1 MMSAEQSHKRRHKK
15 TETSGVTAK
24 RGRMETNMKYEKK
37 SDYCPVKRHK
47 NPINNGSGF
56 LDECCCNKNPCI
68 NCPPGPQGPQ
78 GPQGIQGPQGP
89 QGPQGEVGPQGPQGV
104 VGPQGPQG
112 EVGPQGP
119 QGEVGPQGPQG
130 EVGPQGP
137 QGEVGPQGPQGEVG
151 PQGPQGEVG
160 PQGPQGEVGPQ
171 GPQGEVGPQGP
182 QGEVGPQGPQGEVG
196 PQGPQGEVGPQGPQ
210 GIPGVALDYAE
221 FYALVPPDNP
231 EPIEAGEDV
240 AFPRNS
246 VTSGGGITRVSDT
259 EFNLADEGVYLV
271 TFTAT
276 AEGEGQ
282 LILTLNGVDLP
293 YTVSGRGEDNS
304 QIVGISL
311 VRVTEEN
318 SVLTVRNPEGTA
330 DPITLVE
337 NAGGTRPQ
345 SAGLVIVRIA

>member
-78 GPQGIQGPQGP
+78 GPQGIQGPQ
-89 QGPQGEVGPQGPQGV
+89 
-104 VGPQGPQG
+104 
-112 EVGPQGP
+112 
-119 QGEVGPQGPQG
+119 
-130 EVGPQGP
+130 
-137 QGEVGPQGPQGEVG
+137 
-151 PQGPQGEVG
+151 
-160 PQGPQGEVGPQ
+160 
-171 GPQGEVGPQGP
+171 
-182 QGEVGPQGPQGEVG
+182 GPQGPQGEVG

-330 DPITLVE
+330 VPITLVE